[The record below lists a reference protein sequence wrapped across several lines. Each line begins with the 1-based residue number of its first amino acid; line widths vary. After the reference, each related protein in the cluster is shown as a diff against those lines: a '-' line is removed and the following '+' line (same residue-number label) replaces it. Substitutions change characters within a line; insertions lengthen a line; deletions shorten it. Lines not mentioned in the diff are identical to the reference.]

1 MTYGCHNCG
10 VDLSKYKSYEESP
23 CATCRLNKE
32 SYVGHPIKM
41 FESLETAEEAGQLDN
56 ITNNED
62 PLSDIDYDLSTLN
75 LMKEVCEEQLL
86 TVASSIVLKMLA
98 LAKKHPVMVE
108 VVLKKLQYPHMS
120 YSAIGAS
127 LTKPC
132 LKQNILH
139 HLKMAVKIFPE
150 LSKALITDTR
160 SNGGHYALRTID
172 NEEKLKSTKNRL
184 REIIYGD
191 DRELQAMTLKE
202 INNIF
207 KASKEGEVDIP
218 EFDLYTK
225 YDNEDEDK
233 ADGLADQN

>member
-1 MTYGCHNCG
+1 
-10 VDLSKYKSYEESP
+10 
-23 CATCRLNKE
+23 
-32 SYVGHPIKM
+32 M

-56 ITNNED
+56 IVNQED
-62 PLSDIDYDLSTLN
+62 PLSDVDYDLATLN
-75 LMKEVCEEQLL
+75 LMKQVCEEQLL
-86 TVASSIVLKMLA
+86 TVASSVVLKMLS

-150 LSKALITDTR
+150 ISKALITDTR
-160 SNGGHYALRTID
+160 SNGGHYALRTVED
-172 NEEKLKSTKNRL
+172 DEKLKTAKNRL
-184 REIIYGD
+184 KEIIYGN
-191 DRELQAMTLKE
+191 DRELQAMTMRE

-207 KASKEGEVDIP
+207 KAPKDGEIDIP
-218 EFDLYTK
+218 DFDLYTK
-225 YDNEDEDK
+225 HDNDEEDTEDGT
-233 ADGLADQN
+233 DDQD